1 MARLKVRR
9 HQQDF
14 GELTLDE
21 SKKHYIGRKDDS
33 DVVLQSDPGISR
45 QHMELSYEA
54 GVWVARI
61 LSQHLPIIFQGK
73 TLIQLEL
80 KESPMEF
87 QVQPYDFVFESDE
100 LEQNAESVL
109 NNLADL
115 PIVMDHDISP
125 EDSVHEHEESDSE
138 FNQAIPVQDD
148 GYHAPSSSSD
158 AINPEVTFHG
168 SEEKTSEISLSGEPY
183 LKFMY
188 STHSE
193 SIRLKGNKW
202 IAGRDNIAQIHLD
215 DRKASRQHFSIEKA
229 GEQFYIKDLK
239 SANGTLLNGQELL
252 SSEPKEIKSGD
263 IITVNQLTIIFELR
277 DLSFSDK
284 LKDLP
289 LQAYSGPMILTSQEW
304 DSVGPNL
311 APTLPQPMPL
321 SPTQLAQLPGTVY
334 KIEQPPKKN
343 NMRTA
348 LLVVAILFIVG
359 GIFMN
364 QEEPAKP
371 QATNDGQIKT
381 FESLRPEDQ
390 KLVMDDYNLVQQYA
404 AAGQIENALNRLDKI
419 HTLVQFYKD
428 SREIEARM
436 REAREIVRQQEFIR
450 QQQREQE
457 ETKQRVF
464 SIVSDCRER
473 YANGVDVDAA
483 KSCLAEALQLDPD
496 NVDAHSIV
504 GAIEMRLNQAREQ
517 ERLLKEYNDSVDKGR
532 ELYAKAKTYMTNK
545 DYHEA
550 INAFSAHINSN
561 LPDPDNLK
569 KTSERTIASIRE
581 HIDSQKNGYMV
592 KARSLQTG
600 GNLRDAILYAEQAK
614 KIDPYDYSIPNFIE
628 YNRRELEG
636 QMKLLYQDGAIEE
649 KFGNL
654 HISKEKWKIIIDKDI
669 PTGEYYQK
677 AKRKMAQY
685 GLL

>member
-1 MARLKVRR
+1 M
-9 HQQDF
+9 
-14 GELTLDE
+14 TLDE
-21 SKKHYIGRKDDS
+21 SKVHYIGRKEGN

-45 QHMELSYEA
+45 QHIELTYEA

-61 LSQHLPIIFQGK
+61 LSQHLPIIFEGK

-80 KESPMEF
+80 SASPMFF
-87 QVQPYDFVFESDE
+87 QVQPYDFTFESD
-100 LEQNAESVL
+100 AIESEAPIL
-109 NNLADL
+109 DNLADL
-115 PIVMDHDISP
+115 PIVMDRDISP
-125 EDSVHEHEESDSE
+125 EESQAVSSDDSEAE
-138 FNQAIPVQDD
+138 FNQAIPVHDD
-148 GYHAPSSSSD
+148 APQGRAQSSD

-252 SSEPKEIKSGD
+252 ISEPKEIKSGD

-311 APTLPQPMPL
+311 APALPQPMAL
-321 SPTQLAQLPGTVY
+321 STTQLAQLPGTVY
-334 KIEQPPKKN
+334 KIEQPQKKN
-343 NMRTA
+343 PMRMVLVGVAA
-348 LLVVAILFIVG
+348 LVLVG
-359 GIFMN
+359 GFFMS
-364 QEEPAKP
+364 QEEPPKP
-371 QATNDGQIKT
+371 VPVADGQIKT
-381 FESLRPEDQ
+381 FESLKPEDQ

-404 AAGQIENALNRLDKI
+404 AAGQIENALSRLEKI

-436 REAREIVRQQEFIR
+436 REAREIVKQQEFIK

-457 ETKQRVF
+457 ETKQRVI
-464 SIVSDCRER
+464 SIIADCRER
-473 YANGVDVDAA
+473 YVNGVDVDAA
-483 KSCLAEALQLDPD
+483 RSCLAEAMQLDPD
-496 NVDAHSIV
+496 NIDGQAII

-532 ELYAKAKTYMTNK
+532 ELFTKAKTYMTNK

-561 LPDPDNLK
+561 LPDPDELK
-569 KTSERTIASIRE
+569 KTSERSIASIRE
-581 HIDSQKNGYMV
+581 HIDSQKSKYMV
-592 KARSLQTG
+592 KARSLQSS

-628 YNRRELEG
+628 SNRRELEG

-669 PTGEYYQK
+669 PTGEYYLK
-677 AKRKMAQY
+677 AKRKMAQF
-685 GLL
+685 GFL

>member
-14 GELTLDE
+14 GELILDE
-21 SKKHYIGRKDDS
+21 SKKHYIGRKDDC

-54 GVWVARI
+54 GNWVLRI
-61 LSQHLPIIFQGK
+61 LSQHLPIVFEGK

-80 KESPMEF
+80 KESPMHFE
-87 QVQPYDFVFESDE
+87 VHPYDFTFESE
-100 LEQNAESVL
+100 TISAEEESPL
-109 NNLADL
+109 DQLADL
-115 PIVMDHDISP
+115 PILMDHDIS
-125 EDSVHEHEESDSE
+125 EGSMADSAAHESE
-138 FNQAIPVQDD
+138 FNQAIPVEDD
-148 GYHAPSSSSD
+148 NGGGRAQSPD

-215 DRKASRQHFSIEKA
+215 DRKASRQHFTIEKA
-229 GEQFYIKDLK
+229 GDQFYIKDLK
-239 SANGTLLNGQELL
+239 SANGTLLNGQELYA
-252 SSEPKEIKSGD
+252 SEPKEIKSGD

-321 SPTQLAQLPGTVY
+321 STNQLAQLPGTVY
-334 KIEQPPKKN
+334 KIEQPQKKN
-343 NMRTA
+343 PMRMVLMAAAA
-348 LLVVAILFIVG
+348 LIIVG
-359 GIFMN
+359 AVVMN
-364 QEEPAKP
+364 QEEPPKP
-371 QATNDGQIKT
+371 VVVNDGQIKT
-381 FESLRPEDQ
+381 FETLKPEDQ

-404 AAGQIENALNRLDKI
+404 AAGQIENALNRLEKI

-436 REAREIVRQQEFIR
+436 REAREIVKQQEFIK

-457 ETKQRVF
+457 ETKQRV
-464 SIVSDCRER
+464 ITVVADCRER

-483 KSCLAEALQLDPD
+483 RSCLGEALQLEPD
-496 NVDAHSIV
+496 NVEAQSIIT
-504 GAIEMRLNQAREQ
+504 AIEMRLSQAREQ

-532 ELYAKAKTYMTNK
+532 DLFGKAKTYLTNK

-569 KTSERTIASIRE
+569 KASERTIASIRE
-581 HIDSQKNGYMV
+581 HIDSQKNKYMV
-592 KARSLQTG
+592 KARSLQSAS
-600 GNLRDAILYAEQAK
+600 NLRDAILYAEQAK

-628 YNRRELEG
+628 SNRRELEG

-654 HISKEKWKIIIDKDI
+654 HISKEKWKIIIDRDI
-669 PTGEYYQK
+669 PTGEYYLK

>member
-14 GELTLDE
+14 AELTLDE
-21 SKKHYIGRKDDS
+21 SKKHYIGRKEGS
-33 DVVLQSDPGISR
+33 DIVLQSDPGISR
-45 QHMELSYEA
+45 QHIELSYEA
-54 GVWVARI
+54 GYWIIRI
-61 LSQHLPIIFQGK
+61 LSQHLPIIFEGK

-87 QVQPYDFVFESDE
+87 QVQPYEFTFESEE
-100 LEQNAESVL
+100 LHDQDQPAIS
-109 NNLADL
+109 NLADL
-115 PIVMDHDISP
+115 PIVMDRDISP
-125 EDSVHEHEESDSE
+125 EESVSEHNQSGAE
-138 FNQAIPVQDD
+138 FNQAIPVNDD
-148 GYHAPSSSSD
+148 AYEAPGRSSD

-168 SEEKTSEISLSGEPY
+168 SEEKTSDISLTGEPY

-229 GEQFYIKDLK
+229 GEQFYIKDLR

-252 SSEPKEIKSGD
+252 ASEPKEIKSGD
-263 IITVNQLTIIFELR
+263 IITVNQLTVIFELR

-304 DSVGPNL
+304 DAVGPNL
-311 APTLPQPMPL
+311 APALPQPMAL
-321 SPTQLAQLPGTVY
+321 STNQLAQVPGTVY

-343 NMRTA
+343 NMRLVLMVAAAA
-348 LLVVAILFIVG
+348 LIIG
-359 GIFMN
+359 GVFMN
-364 QEEPAKP
+364 QEEPPKP
-371 QATNDGQIKT
+371 QVSSEGQIKT
-381 FESLRPEDQ
+381 FESLKPEDQ
-390 KLVMDDYNLVQQYA
+390 KLVVDDYNLVQQYA
-404 AAGQIENALNRLDKI
+404 AAGQIENALNRLEKI

-436 REAREIVRQQEFIR
+436 REAREIVKQQEFIK

-457 ETKQRVF
+457 ATKQRVI
-464 SIVSDCRER
+464 SIIADCRER

-483 KSCLAEALQLDPD
+483 KSCLAEAMQLDPD
-496 NVDAHSIV
+496 NVDGQSIV

-532 ELYAKAKTYMTNK
+532 ELFTKAKTYVTNK
-545 DYHEA
+545 DFHEA

-569 KTSERTIASIRE
+569 KTSERTIASIRG
-581 HIDSQKNGYMV
+581 HIDSQKNRYML
-592 KARSLQTG
+592 KARSLQSSA
-600 GNLRDAILYAEQAK
+600 NLRDAILYAEQAK

-654 HISKEKWKIIIDKDI
+654 HISKEKWKIIINKDI